1 MTTLVSFASHL
12 HPRRRSAR
20 KLRSR
25 LAMST
30 LLMTVAALVGS
41 GGGGQRC
48 AAQPNF
54 PPPPVGGYASDEYT
68 FSIGVA
74 QIQVDP
80 NFTNLFAPLTSTDYW
95 YPGFSPGSGIL
106 TSPVM
111 YDSSTEIA
119 SSALSIW
126 DLTVFTD
133 LPYTYPVKVGNPVT
147 GFGGPT
153 YNLWNNVSG

>member
-1 MTTLVSFASHL
+1 MQSSQSGISGSFRSGVRSVHCTTKTINYLAAGASNNSTLKFMKMTTLVSFASHL

-80 NFTNLFAPLTSTDYW
+80 N
-95 YPGFSPGSGIL
+95 
-106 TSPVM
+106 
-111 YDSSTEIA
+111 
-119 SSALSIW
+119 
-126 DLTVFTD
+126 
-133 LPYTYPVKVGNPVT
+133 
-147 GFGGPT
+147 
-153 YNLWNNVSG
+153 